1 MTPHHIVQAEMLAGP
16 SLRIRFDDGFI
27 GTARL
32 EPLID
37 CGGVFAAIA
46 AQPERFA
53 IVQNGR
59 ALAWIDA
66 DGEEIDLCA
75 DALRLMA
82 ETTAA
87 QAAE

>member
-1 MTPHHIVQAEMLAGP
+1 MTPQHVIQAELLAGP
-16 SLRIRFDDGFI
+16 SLRLHFEDGFVGI
-27 GTARL
+27 ARL
-32 EPLID
+32 DPLIR

-59 ALAWIDA
+59 ALAWVDA

-75 DALRLMA
+75 DALRQMA
-82 ETTAA
+82 EVTAA
-87 QAAE
+87 QAAA